1 MEHLVIEDL
10 LGEEKMD
17 QLAMESVTGGR
28 FKHPFQHVS
37 VDQLLTTPDGDPVD
51 VYVDGVKAN
60 SVITGYYHL

>member
-1 MEHLVIEDL
+1 MKHLVIKDL
-10 LGEEKMD
+10 FDEVKMD
-17 QLAMESVTGGR
+17 QSAMASVNGGR

-60 SVITGYYHL
+60 SLITGYYHL